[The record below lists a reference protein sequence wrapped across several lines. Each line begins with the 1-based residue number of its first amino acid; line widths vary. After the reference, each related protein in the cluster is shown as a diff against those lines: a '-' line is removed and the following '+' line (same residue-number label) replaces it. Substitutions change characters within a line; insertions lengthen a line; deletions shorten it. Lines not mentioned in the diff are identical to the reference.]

1 MGASIVPSGVPGRY
15 ARRAVR
21 TPAEVNG
28 DHVDEELTD
37 LLAAGERA
45 AFHGRP
51 EAGVVPLQRA
61 VEDAHAAGRDAEAT
75 AAVWLLGVCLAAAG
89 RYGSAMVVLE
99 PLAEARPADAERR
112 LFSSL
117 AAATLAS
124 VARQLGRHAEGRR
137 LDERALDLAG
147 DAAEARFDAYLG
159 LSADAVGLGE
169 SAAAE
174 AALAEAALLAEI
186 RPEWWRQR
194 VRLDWVRAEVALMR
208 DRPDEAVSRANSA
221 IVLAEA
227 SGAPRHVA
235 KGLLFSGVAL
245 VSTGDLD
252 EAAATLRRA
261 ATLAES
267 VGAIPL
273 VWPARAVLGALVA
286 ATNPSESS
294 ASLAA
299 ARIAVRQIAD
309 DLPGRYAED
318 WLARS
323 DIAALL
329 E

>member
-1 MGASIVPSGVPGRY
+1 MGASIGPSGVPGRY

-51 EAGVVPLQRA
+51 EAGVAPLQRA

-75 AAVWLLGVCLAAAG
+75 AAG

-208 DRPDEAVSRANSA
+208 DRPDEAVSQANSA

-245 VSTGDLD
+245 VSTGELD